1 MTNNDDSYISGD
13 GGNAVNDKQDKCI
26 NADLANVNQQ
36 A

>member
-1 MTNNDDSYISGD
+1 MTNNDDSCLSG